1 MRGFII
7 VSVDGAKEVSRI
19 LTILLPTSYFLL
31 RSSYLAS
38 MDDVFFMKQA
48 LQQAQRAF
56 DEDEVPVGA
65 VIAVENKIIS
75 RGYNQVE
82 RLSDPTAHAEIIALT
97 SAFNYLGSKYL
108 PEATIY
114 ITVEPCLMCAGA
126 LYWSKIGRI
135 VYGASDEKNGYLHI
149 TGTHWPFHPKTELV
163 RGILREECGSLMKA
177 FFQRKR

>member
-1 MRGFII
+1 MT
-7 VSVDGAKEVSRI
+7 DEV
-19 LTILLPTSYFLL
+19 Y
-31 RSSYLAS
+31 
-38 MDDVFFMKQA
+38 MKQA
-48 LQQAQRAF
+48 LLQSQKAF

-65 VIAVENKIIS
+65 VVVLNNKIIA

-82 RLSDPTAHAEIIALT
+82 KLADATAHAEIIALT

-149 TGTHWPFHPKTELV
+149 TKETFPFHPKTELT
-163 RGILREECGSLMKA
+163 RGILKEECAELMKS
-177 FFQRKR
+177 FFRKKR

>member
-1 MRGFII
+1 MT
-7 VSVDGAKEVSRI
+7 DEH
-19 LTILLPTSYFLL
+19 Y
-31 RSSYLAS
+31 
-38 MDDVFFMKQA
+38 MKQA
-48 LQQAQRAF
+48 LVQAQMAY

-65 VIAVENKIIS
+65 VVVLNNRIIA

-82 RLSDPTAHAEIIALT
+82 KLNDPTAHAEIIALT

-126 LYWSKIGRI
+126 LYWSKIGRV

-149 TGTHWPFHPKTELV
+149 THNTSPFHPKTELV
-163 RGILREECGSLMKA
+163 KGVLKEECANLMKS
-177 FFQRKR
+177 FFKQKR